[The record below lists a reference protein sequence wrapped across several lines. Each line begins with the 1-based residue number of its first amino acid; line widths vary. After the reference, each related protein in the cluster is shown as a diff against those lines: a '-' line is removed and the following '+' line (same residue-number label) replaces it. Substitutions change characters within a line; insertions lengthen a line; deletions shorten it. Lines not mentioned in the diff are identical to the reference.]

1 MINRISFLFSENT
14 PPISNDVYKI
24 ALVHERSPHLTKREV
39 QRKFFDGEISDKVLA
54 FSYWKQSESLSSS
67 YQFNDELKE
76 SGEME
81 QVIKLLFVTQYY
93 HRPIP
98 RKVKIFFQI
107 FFLFLRC
114 INQIERTP
122 LNYSILFFKNFKARF
137 KPLMPKGRKR
147 LLLYCLAHADHYG
160 QYDLVLREMI
170 TLIRNFWI
178 HKHALLF

>member
-81 QVIKLLFVTQYY
+81 QVIKLLLVTQHY
-93 HRPIP
+93 HRPIH
-98 RKVKIFFQI
+98 RKVEIFFQI
-107 FFLFLRC
+107 FFFFCSVSIKLKEHRSITRHYFLR
-114 INQIERTP
+114 T
-122 LNYSILFFKNFKARF
+122 
-137 KPLMPKGRKR
+137 
-147 LLLYCLAHADHYG
+147 
-160 QYDLVLREMI
+160 LRPGS
-170 TLIRNFWI
+170 NP
-178 HKHALLF
+178 